1 MTELG
6 PLPEEWGVARMGDY
20 CNVHSGYAFKSQDFC
35 EDGILVVK
43 IGNLQNDTVVIDN
56 RTSFFP
62 SEKIS
67 EYLRKFI
74 LEKDNVLIA
83 LTGATTGKIAV
94 VPEKFGGALL
104 NQRVGK
110 FAVFNEGLHSPFSRF
125 YFTTKEFQEKIKEN
139 ILQSAQGNVSPKQ
152 IENIRIPL
160 PPLPEQRA
168 IAKVL
173 STVQAAKEK
182 TEAVI
187 SATKALKKSLM
198 KHLFMYGPVSLEEAE
213 NVSLNETE
221 IGMVPEE
228 WEVVRLG
235 DVVEQRKE
243 TINPEDGDWKYVGL
257 EHIDPGESRLKKW
270 GFSSEVRSS
279 KSKFY
284 PRDVLYGKLRPYL
297 DKGVLADLEGICST
311 DIIVIK
317 PKENLNDSL
326 LSYLIHKNDFRDYA
340 TSTMTGVNH
349 PRTSWRALSQF
360 FIPLPPLLEQQ
371 KIASILSAVDK
382 KIEAEDNK
390 KKALDELFKTLL
402 NTLMTGKLR
411 VNHLEV

>member
-6 PLPEEWGVARMGDY
+6 PLPEEWEVARMGDY
-20 CNVHSGYAFKSQDFC
+20 CNVHSGYAFKSQGFC

-62 SEKIS
+62 SEKVS

-94 VPEKFGGALL
+94 VPEKFEGALL

-160 PPLPEQRA
+160 PPLHEQRA
-168 IAKVL
+168 IASVL
-173 STVQAAKEK
+173 SAVHEAKEK

-187 SATKALKKSLM
+187 TATKEFKKSVM
-198 KHLFMYGPVSLEEAE
+198 S
-213 NVSLNETE
+213 
-221 IGMVPEE
+221 
-228 WEVVRLG
+228 
-235 DVVEQRKE
+235 
-243 TINPEDGDWKYVGL
+243 
-257 EHIDPGESRLKKW
+257 
-270 GFSSEVRSS
+270 
-279 KSKFY
+279 
-284 PRDVLYGKLRPYL
+284 
-297 DKGVLADLEGICST
+297 
-311 DIIVIK
+311 
-317 PKENLNDSL
+317 
-326 LSYLIHKNDFRDYA
+326 
-340 TSTMTGVNH
+340 
-349 PRTSWRALSQF
+349 
-360 FIPLPPLLEQQ
+360 
-371 KIASILSAVDK
+371 
-382 KIEAEDNK
+382 
-390 KKALDELFKTLL
+390 
-402 NTLMTGKLR
+402 
-411 VNHLEV
+411 

>member
-6 PLPEEWGVARMGDY
+6 LLPEEWEVARMGDY

-35 EDGILVVK
+35 EGGILVVK

-62 SEKIS
+62 SEKVS

-94 VPEKFGGALL
+94 VPEKFEGALL

-110 FAVFNEGLHSPFSRF
+110 IAVFNECLHSSFSRF

-160 PPLPEQRA
+160 PPLPEQQK

-173 STVQAAKEK
+173 STVQDAKEK
-182 TEAVI
+182 TDAVI
-187 SATKALKKSLM
+187 TATKELKKSLM
-198 KHLFMYGPVSLEEAE
+198 KHLFTYGHVSLEEAE
-213 NVSLNETE
+213 NVPRKETE
-221 IGMVPEE
+221 IGLVPEE
-228 WEVVRLG
+228 WDVKPLIAIATLQRGKDLPKQKQIRGLYPIVGSSGILGYHNEPACVGPGVVTG
-235 DVVEQRKE
+235 
-243 TINPEDGDWKYVGL
+243 
-257 EHIDPGESRLKKW
+257 
-270 GFSSEVRSS
+270 RSGS
-279 KSKFY
+279 I
-284 PRDVLYGKLRPYL
+284 GKLTYVEKDYWPHNTGLYVKNFHDNIPKFIYYL
-297 DKGVLADLEGICST
+297 LHLLDFKKYATGVSVPT
-311 DIIVIK
+311 
-317 PKENLNDSL
+317 LNRNFIHSAL
-326 LSYLIHKNDFRDYA
+326 LS
-340 TSTMTGVNH
+340 
-349 PRTSWRALSQF
+349 
-360 FIPLPPLLEQQ
+360 LPPLLEQRR
-371 KIASILSAVDK
+371 IASILSAVDE
-382 KIEAEDNK
+382 KIEKEETK
-390 KKALDELFKTLL
+390 KKSLEELFKTLL
-402 NTLMTGKLR
+402 TILMTGKLR